1 MTTKKKPGKKQQ
13 SKTSIARGRAIPKS
27 RFPAHLRVDTP
38 EEWRGL
44 KRKEWREVTQALER
58 YHWGSAYCP
67 AGDALYHLQRLA
79 MQITAAME
87 AEDWI
92 AW

>member
-1 MTTKKKPGKKQQ
+1 MATKKRTSKK
-13 SKTSIARGRAIPKS
+13 SAAKKAIARGRAMPKS

-44 KRKEWREVTQALER
+44 KRMEWREVTQALER
-58 YHWGSAYCP
+58 FQYGSAYVP
-67 AGDALYHLQRLA
+67 SYGVLYEIQKLV
-79 MQITAAME
+79 MQMTQSME